1 MVFKRRS
8 DEGRADFD
16 RMETIEAG
24 TSFEIPWTNKF
35 WYHDYELSPQ
45 NMLLDDR
52 LALIDSTVLRSMG
65 EALGHSFLTYRS
77 TLQGI
82 AKLQ

>member
-8 DEGRADFD
+8 DEGRANFD
-16 RMETIEAG
+16 GMETIEAD
-24 TSFEIPWTNKF
+24 EIILPWMS
-35 WYHDYELSPQ
+35 DRGC
-45 NMLLDDR
+45 LL

-65 EALGHSFLTYRS
+65 EALRHSLLTYRS